1 MRRREFLTISAGAIG
16 ATALYIIA
24 REYGPLER
32 RGDDVLVP
40 LRFFTAKEARV
51 ISAACERIFPR
62 DANGAGATDAGVSI
76 YIDRQLAGPYGRD
89 KYRYVKPPFVTS
101 VPEHGY
107 QAQDNPRQV
116 YRAGIRGLGDF
127 DELSTDEQ
135 IRKLKEIET
144 SSFFQ
149 LLRRHTIEGMFCDPM
164 HGGNSEQVG
173 WALIGYPGPQLSYRE
188 DIDRHFGQAFR
199 PKITTVQ
206 QSAGR
211 VPPLMEDERD

>member
-1 MRRREFLTISAGAIG
+1 MRRREFLTISGGAIG

-32 RGDDVLVP
+32 RGEDVVVP
-40 LRFFTAKEARV
+40 LRFFTVKEARV
-51 ISAACERIFPR
+51 VSAACESIFPR
-62 DANGAGATDAGVSI
+62 DANGAGATDAGVVI

-89 KYRYVKPPFVTS
+89 KDRYVKPPFVTS

-107 QAQDNPRQV
+107 QAKENPRQI
-116 YRAGIRGLGDF
+116 YRAGIRVLGNF

-135 IRKLKEIET
+135 IRKLKDIET
-144 SSFFQ
+144 SSFFK

-164 HGGNSEQVG
+164 HKGNSGQVG
-173 WALIGYPGPQLSYRE
+173 WALIGYPGPQFSYRE
-188 DIDRHFGQAFR
+188 DIDRHFGQAFH
-199 PKITTVQ
+199 PQPTTIEQLV
-206 QSAGR
+206 GR

>member
-16 ATALYIIA
+16 ASALYILT
-24 REYGPLER
+24 RESGPLER
-32 RGDDVLVP
+32 RGANVVVP

-51 ISAACERIFPR
+51 VTAACESIFPR
-62 DANGAGATDAGVSI
+62 DASGPGAMDAGVVI

-107 QAQDNPRQV
+107 QGKENPRQI
-116 YRAGIRGLGDF
+116 YRAGIRDLGNF
-127 DELSTDEQ
+127 NKLSTDEQ

-149 LLRRHTIEGMFCDPM
+149 LLRRHTIEGLFSDPM
-164 HGGNSEQVG
+164 HGGNIGLVG
-173 WALIGYPGPQLSYRE
+173 WALIGYPGPQWSYRE
-188 DIDRHFGQAFR
+188 DIDQHFGQAWR
-199 PKITTVQ
+199 PKATTVEQ
-206 QSAGR
+206 LMGR
-211 VPPLMEDERD
+211 VPPLLEDESD

>member
-16 ATALYIIA
+16 ATTVYILA

-32 RGDDVLVP
+32 RGEDVVVP
-40 LRFFTAKEARV
+40 LRFFTAKEARIV
-51 ISAACERIFPR
+51 SAACERIFPR
-62 DANGAGATDAGVSI
+62 DANGAGATDGGVVI

-89 KYRYVKPPFVTS
+89 KYRYVKPPFLTS

-107 QAQDNPRQV
+107 QAKENPRQI
-116 YRAGIRGLGDF
+116 YRAGIRGLGNF
-127 DELSTDEQ
+127 DELSTGEQ

-164 HGGNSEQVG
+164 HSGNSGQVG
-173 WALIGYPGPQLSYRE
+173 WVLIGYPGPQWSYRE

-199 PKITTVQ
+199 PKATTVQ
-206 QSAGR
+206 QLVGR
-211 VPPLMEDERD
+211 VPPLLEDERD

>member
-1 MRRREFLTISAGAIG
+1 MRRRQFLTISAGAIG
-16 ATALYIIA
+16 AGALYIIA

-32 RGDDVLVP
+32 RGEDVLVP

-51 ISAACERIFPR
+51 VSAACERIFPR
-62 DANGAGATDAGVSI
+62 DANGAGATDAGVAI

-89 KYRYVKPPFVTS
+89 KYRYVKPPFLTS

-107 QAQDNPRQV
+107 QAQETPRQI
-116 YRAGIRGLGDF
+116 YRAGIRSLGDF

-135 IRKLKEIET
+135 IGRLKEIET
-144 SSFFQ
+144 STFFR

-164 HGGNSEQVG
+164 HKGNSGQVG

-199 PKITTVQ
+199 PKATTVQ
-206 QSAGR
+206 QVVGHI
-211 VPPLMEDERD
+211 PPLMEDESD